1 MILENLAIS
10 YESEEFKYLAED
22 WRHFMFQLV
31 DRELDEKMAKKFK
44 SCLDQMK
51 QAIAEVNEVY
61 MQMLQPKA
69 EMLGQAFG
77 AE

>member
-1 MILENLAIS
+1 
-10 YESEEFKYLAED
+10 
-22 WRHFMFQLV
+22 MFQLV
-31 DRELDEKMAKKFK
+31 DRKLDEKMAKKFK